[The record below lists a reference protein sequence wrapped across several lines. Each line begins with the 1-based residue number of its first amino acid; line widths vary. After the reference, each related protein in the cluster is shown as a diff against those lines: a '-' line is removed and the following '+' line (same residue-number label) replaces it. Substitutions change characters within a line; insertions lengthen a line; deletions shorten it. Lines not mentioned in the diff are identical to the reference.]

1 MVRVPSRVRRILI
14 GALFSGALASTA
26 CTSDAPADDREL
38 GIYASVLDWIFDQPD
53 VEVGTTPEG
62 DGPPAYI
69 EHLGSGEIAIDVQV
83 DIIGRFDGE
92 VDIRFIDDRQE
103 ALDESLPGSPVRDE
117 GILIGLGPVTDGDP
131 TEVRAEARY
140 GSRIDAYRFT
150 LVRTGEQWRLDG
162 EPALVDA
169 EGLVSEP

>member
-1 MVRVPSRVRRILI
+1 MVRDPARVRRLLI
-14 GALFSGALASTA
+14 GALLSGALVSAGCADS
-26 CTSDAPADDREL
+26 APEDDREV
-38 GIYASVLDWIFDQPD
+38 GIYASVLEWIFDRPD
-53 VEVGTTPEG
+53 VTVGTTPEG
-62 DGPPAYI
+62 DGPPAFI

-83 DIIGRFDGE
+83 DIIGSFDDE
-92 VDIRFIDDRQE
+92 VDIRFIDARQE

-140 GSRIDAYRFT
+140 GNRIDAYRFT
-150 LVRTGEQWRLDG
+150 LVLTGGEWILDG